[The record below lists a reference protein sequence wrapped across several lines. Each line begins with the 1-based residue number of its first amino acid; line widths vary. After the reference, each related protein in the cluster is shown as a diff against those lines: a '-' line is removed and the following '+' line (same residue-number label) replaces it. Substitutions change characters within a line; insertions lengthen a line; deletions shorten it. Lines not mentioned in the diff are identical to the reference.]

1 MSLSTRVALDPA
13 FLAALERLQL
23 VARRARVRSGK
34 GEIRS
39 RRLGSSME
47 FADYRAYT
55 PGDDLRYVDWNVYAR
70 LDRIMLKQF
79 TSEDR
84 IQVHL
89 LLDRSASV
97 AQMPGKRETAVR
109 IAAAFGYLALAGGD
123 RLRLVELNDGL
134 AAGGATWSGLRQIP
148 ALFDRLDTA
157 EFAGTC
163 RLSES
168 CSAWV
173 RSAPPGGLAVIVSDF
188 LEYGSGVAGLEVL
201 RGRGFDILAVRVE
214 AREEREPEYRGSVRL
229 RDSESGEL
237 RDVNVGEAELRRYAE
252 LRESHRQQLLDFAAR
267 SGSDVLD
274 VPTDGD
280 IVELLLAYQRE
291 GSFLR

>member
-1 MSLSTRVALDPA
+1 MSLSTRAALDPG

-39 RRLGSSME
+39 RRSGSSME

-89 LLDRSASV
+89 LLDKSAS
-97 AQMPGKRETAVR
+97 MIELTGKRETALR

-123 RLRLVELNDGL
+123 RLRLVELHDGL
-134 AAGGATWSGLRQIP
+134 AEGGAAWSGLRQIP
-148 ALFDRLDTA
+148 ALFDRLDQST
-157 EFAGTC
+157 FGGPC
-163 RLSES
+163 RLCES
-168 CSAWV
+168 CEAWV
-173 RSAPPGGLAVIVSDF
+173 RSAPVGGLAVVISDF
-188 LEYGSGVAGLEVL
+188 LEPGAGVPGLEAL
-201 RGRGFDILAVRVE
+201 RGRGFDVLAVRVE
-214 AREEREPEYRGSVRL
+214 ASEEREPVIRGSVRL

-237 RDVNVGEAELRRYAE
+237 RDLNIGASELERYAE
-252 LRESHRQQLLDFAAR
+252 LRASHRQQLADFAAR

-274 VPTDGD
+274 VSTDAD
-280 IVELLLAYQRE
+280 IVELLLAYQME